1 MVSRKRILF
10 HNTNNLVNDKFPVS
24 VSLQYVPYS
33 KEKGEI
39 IACSNPTTFNLEKE
53 LPGKKIVLTSAIGA
67 FTPPCTEDHLPT
79 YLNNIKNFKSK
90 GVDKIIVLTDND
102 PFVNSAWGKAL
113 GYKDEENY
121 VIFATD
127 PNAALSKNLGKKFI
141 ADMTDD
147 GFGVRT
153 SRYAAIIDNGVIK
166 YLESEDGGGFTS
178 TINAYDLLK
187 KLD

>member
-1 MVSRKRILF
+1 M
-10 HNTNNLVNDKFPVS
+10 
-24 VSLQYVPYS
+24 
-33 KEKGEI
+33 
-39 IACSNPTTFNLEKE
+39 
-53 LPGKKIVLTSAIGA
+53 
-67 FTPPCTEDHLPT
+67 PT

-127 PNAALSKNLGKKFI
+127 PNAALSKNLGKEFI

-178 TINAYDLLK
+178 TTNANDLLK
-187 KLD
+187 KLE

>member
-1 MVSRKRILF
+1 MF
-10 HNTNNLVNDKFPVS
+10 HI
-24 VSLQYVPYS
+24 S
-33 KEKGEI
+33 KERGEI

-113 GYKDEENY
+113 RYKRRRKLLL
-121 VIFATD
+121 IFETYR
-127 PNAALSKNLGKKFI
+127 SKCCFVKNLGKKFI

-166 YLESEDGGGFTS
+166 YLESEDGGGFTLY
-178 TINAYDLLK
+178 NQCQ
-187 KLD
+187 